1 MKERF
6 TDVNHAFSDACMM
19 WIQGCSFSSPDNPA
33 ECKECT
39 DAFLNAVLERAR
51 LYNLE
56 IGGNSIPGPNITGR
70 MDEIRVTRGVARYKR
85 LPWWKKLL
93 KRLRIK

>member
-6 TDVNHAFSDACMM
+6 ADFNDAFSDACMI
-19 WIQGCSFSSPDNPA
+19 WIQGCSCSSPDNPA

-39 DAFLNAVLERAR
+39 DAFLKAVLERAR
-51 LYNLE
+51 LYNLK
-56 IGGNSIPGPNITGR
+56 IGGNSIPSLSTVR
-70 MDEIRVTRGVARYKR
+70 FTRGVARYKR

-93 KRLRIK
+93 RRSHIK